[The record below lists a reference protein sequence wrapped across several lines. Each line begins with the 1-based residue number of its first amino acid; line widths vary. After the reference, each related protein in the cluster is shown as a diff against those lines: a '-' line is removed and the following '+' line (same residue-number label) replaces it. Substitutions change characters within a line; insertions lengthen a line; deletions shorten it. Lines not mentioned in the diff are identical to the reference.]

1 MRGGRLVNWEAK
13 NIEKFLYTP
22 PSYERGGGDATTGK
36 ARFQYFYTLPSY
48 EGETF
53 HYGQIRYNDI
63 SIHSPSYE
71 GETYPDFANTPIA
84 ISIHSPRMRGDML
97 SAFRNK
103 RNQFLYTPLV

>member
-1 MRGGRLVNWEAK
+1 M
-13 NIEKFLYTP
+13 
-22 PSYERGGGDATTGK
+22 RGGGDATTGK

-84 ISIHSPRMRGDML
+84 ISIHSPHMRGDMVWL
-97 SAFRNK
+97 VRRITGLHF
-103 RNQFLYTPLV
+103 YTLPSYEGRLRF